1 VTNVHTSRRRGM
13 VQLSAWFAIAALAW
27 QAIRSAARARRLEH
41 VTRAWQ
47 VTGPPTT
54 NAGRH
59 R

>member
-13 VQLSAWFAIAALAW
+13 VQLSAWFAIVALAW

-41 VTRAWQ
+41 LTHAWQ
-47 VTGPPTT
+47 VAGPPPAK
-54 NAGRH
+54 AGKH